1 MALVDELREKLEE
14 ASTMFYE
21 RDMAVVDILWSSGKF
36 WLFGSEADQMYETRD
51 NLHDR
56 GLPDILYQTQ

>member
-1 MALVDELREKLEE
+1 
-14 ASTMFYE
+14 MFYT
-21 RDMAVVDILWSSGKF
+21 RDMAIVDVFCSSGKF
-36 WLFGSEADQMYETRD
+36 WLYGSEADQNYETRD